1 MITFFHFDINTNLVT
16 AKKTV
21 VLPQPHDK
29 VVVVAVVV
37 VAVVVVAVMVVVVIV
52 VVMVVVVIVAVMVV
66 VVIDVVMD
74 VPMVLLLNYLS

>member
-37 VAVVVVAVMVVVVIV
+37 VAVMVVVVIV
-52 VVMVVVVIVAVMVV
+52 VVMIVVVIVAVMVV